1 MLQNVKKWF
10 SVENNVCL
18 VRDLLFIGALLFA
31 LIAGLTSC
39 TPLAYAAEPTVVKL
53 NFDDYPSLEIPST
66 YTDYL
71 IMYKDG
77 TLVKLYVVDIRGDI
91 TTERVAEINGLCC
104 IPTPGGYSYQLYR
117 LTDGVWT
124 KDFETSNSST
134 SLNFV
139 GTKVANVVYSLWD
152 ISLNNYTNE
161 PSFNANF
168 SFPEN
173 DYWSSITSSS
183 KTAVSLII
191 TGASQY
197 VLFLMSNLI
206 CLLPVALVIVLYIFN
221 KTRDSVRGG

>member
-53 NFDDYPSLEIPST
+53 NFDDYPSLEIPSN

-71 IMYKDG
+71 IMYQDG
-77 TLVKLYVVDIRGDI
+77 TEVKLYVVDIHGDI
-91 TTERVAEINGLCC
+91 TTERVAELNSVCY
-104 IPTPGGYSYQLYR
+104 IPTPGGHTYQKYL

-124 KDFETSNSST
+124 KDFETSGSST

-139 GTKVANVVYSLWD
+139 GSKISNVIYSLWD
-152 ISLNNYTNE
+152 ISLNNYTAE

-183 KTAVSLII
+183 KSVVSLLIMSA
-191 TGASQY
+191 GQY
-197 VLFLMSNLI
+197 VLFLLSNLI
-206 CLLPVALVIVLYIFN
+206 CLLPVALLIVLYILN
-221 KTRDSVRGG
+221 KTRDSVRGV

>member
-53 NFDDYPSLEIPST
+53 NFDDYPSLEIPSN

-71 IMYKDG
+71 IMYQDG

-91 TTERVAEINGLCC
+91 TTERVAELNSVCY
-104 IPTPGGYSYQLYR
+104 IPTPGGYSYQLYL

-124 KDFETSNSST
+124 KDFETSGSST

-139 GTKVANVVYSLWD
+139 GSKISNVIYSLWD
-152 ISLNNYTNE
+152 ISWNNYTNE

-183 KTAVSLII
+183 KSVVSLLIMSA
-191 TGASQY
+191 GQY
-197 VLFLMSNLI
+197 VLFLLSNLI
-206 CLLPVALVIVLYIFN
+206 CLLPVALLIVLYILN
-221 KTRDSVRGG
+221 KTRDSVRGV